1 MTRTL
6 PIPEEPSFAEHNGVA
21 AGEPAKA
28 ADLTAS
34 DARPGPSDETARNF
48 DVPGGF
54 GDLRHSLTTHWKV
67 QQR

>member
-1 MTRTL
+1 MSKEQR
-6 PIPEEPSFAEHNGVA
+6 SD
-21 AGEPAKA
+21 AGRDRRDPV
-28 ADLTAS
+28 T
-34 DARPGPSDETARNF
+34 DARPGRSDETAHGF

>member
-6 PIPEEPSFAEHNGVA
+6 PLLEEPSFAERIGGA
-21 AGEPAKA
+21 AVDPAKA
-28 ADLTAS
+28 PDLRTS
-34 DARPGPSDETARNF
+34 DARPGLSDETARNF